1 MVLSNFKSNSYLL
14 FINRGIKYLV
24 YEIIMEVLMEN
35 NGYRIS
41 MLIRQVDLKI
51 NQHIN
56 NEVKKIG
63 FTVPQVALIKVLSRN
78 EKMKLGDLSE
88 EMNLANSTIS
98 GIVDRLE
105 ANGMVERIRCS
116 EDKRVVYVA
125 LSKKG
130 KAFAAQFRG
139 IINEYFEGMFQGVSK
154 EKIDVILKGLET
166 LVKVIDK

>member
-1 MVLSNFKSNSYLL
+1 
-14 FINRGIKYLV
+14 
-24 YEIIMEVLMEN
+24 MES

-63 FTVPQVALIKVLSRN
+63 FTVPQVLLIKVLSRN
-78 EKMKLGDLSE
+78 GKMKLGDLSE

-105 ANGMVERIRCS
+105 TNGIVERIKCNK
-116 EDKRVVYVA
+116 DKRVVYVS
-125 LSKKG
+125 LTKNG
-130 KAFAAQFRG
+130 KEFAAQFRG
-139 IINEYFEGMFQGVSK
+139 IVNEYFEGMFKGVSK

-166 LVKVIDK
+166 LVEVIDEK